1 MVPGAERKLREQ
13 RGLSSEYLVRTHQKS
28 PGPPQSRGFTQP
40 EKGEGKYGNSR
51 LMTYHVEWFTWNL
64 DYSSSPIQRIM

>member
-28 PGPPQSRGFTQP
+28 PGPLQDRAFG
-40 EKGEGKYGNSR
+40 
-51 LMTYHVEWFTWNL
+51 
-64 DYSSSPIQRIM
+64 

>member
-28 PGPPQSRGFTQP
+28 PGPPQSRGFGIAT
-40 EKGEGKYGNSR
+40 KSGGET
-51 LMTYHVEWFTWNL
+51 LFDDHW
-64 DYSSSPIQRIM
+64 